1 MKSPGSLKLVGLR
14 LEEDLCASHDN
25 PRCYP
30 VTEQRPSCP
39 HEACAWDTFGGRS
52 GCVTNCVPPEC
63 VAMCNFVCCQI
74 IWSRVWCFARRAGGA
89 LCTCDQ
95 LVGKGADTPIQTSPP
110 SSDLLALDLPVFSL
124 ALVAGGPLLSS
135 CAHRTTGLVF
145 FILLD
150 LCLSCCITKKKT
162 GKMSKRIRRCP
173 IWVLAQCDSRNAQHL
188 HSDC

>member
-1 MKSPGSLKLVGLR
+1 MPARSVRVGHLWWQVR
-14 LEEDLCASHDN
+14 LCYKLCAT
-25 PRCYP
+25 R
-30 VTEQRPSCP
+30 
-39 HEACAWDTFGGRS
+39 
-52 GCVTNCVPPEC
+52 
-63 VAMCNFVCCQI
+63 MCNFVCCQI

-173 IWVLAQCDSRNAQHL
+173 IILEDWVLAQCDSRNAQHL
-188 HSDC
+188 HSDCWTSLWRLIG